1 LNELDKPIL
10 RTLTAY
16 KDAVFTRDVDAFIA
30 LYDQD
35 VRVFDMW
42 GTWEYNGADAWRGVI
57 SQWFATLGTE
67 RVAVDTDDVQ
77 IIVAQDV
84 AILHTF
90 VAYKAMSAEGGELRS
105 MHNRMT
111 WGLRQKSGFWKIVH
125 EHTSAPVDFATAK
138 VILQR

>member
-1 LNELDKPIL
+1 MNDLDKPIL
-10 RTLTAY
+10 RILTAY
-16 KDAVFTRDVDAFIA
+16 KDAVFTKDVDAFIA

-42 GTWEYNGADAWRGVI
+42 GKWEYNSAHTWRGAI

-77 IIVAQDV
+77 IIVAKDV

-111 WGLRQKSGFWKIVH
+111 WGLRQKGRFWKIVH
-125 EHTSAPVDFATAK
+125 EHTSAPVDIATAK
-138 VILQR
+138 VMLQR